1 MKTALLFGSS
11 GLIGGQLLNNLIQNN
26 DYNKIKIFVRSEP
39 EIKDSKIEIIKTDF
53 NNLKNHVEDIKGDD
67 CFFCI
72 GTTKQNSP
80 DKNEYKRIE
89 RDMPVEIAK
98 IAKANSVNS
107 FVYVSSGFADPKNSG
122 AYLRYKGE
130 VEEELKKL
138 NFTKLGIVRPS
149 FLLGNRKEK
158 RFGEKIG
165 IFLFKL
171 LSPLFL
177 GPLKKMKPIR
187 SEKVAKSMIKSGFCS
202 QAATSASAKIRRPSA
217 SVFPIS
223 ILLPLRAKK
232 TSPGR

>member
-72 GTTKQNSP
+72 GTTKQKSP
-80 DKNEYKRIE
+80 DKKEYKRIE
-89 RDMPVEIAK
+89 RDMPVEIAE

-138 NFTKLGIVRPS
+138 NFTKLGIMRPS

-158 RFGEKIG
+158 RFGEKLG

-177 GPLKKMKPIR
+177 GPLKKMKPIH
-187 SEKVAKSMIKSGFCS
+187 SEKVANVMIKVTNEDI
-202 QAATSASAKIRRPSA
+202 QQ
-217 SVFPIS
+217 SVFESNEIEN
-223 ILLPLRAKK
+223 LNMN
-232 TSPGR
+232 

>member
-89 RDMPVEIAK
+89 RDMPVEIAE

-107 FVYVSSGFADPKNSG
+107 FIYVSSGFADSKNSG
-122 AYLRYKGE
+122 PYLRYKGE

-177 GPLKKMKPIR
+177 GPLKKMKPIH
-187 SEKVAKSMIKSGFCS
+187 SEKVAKAMIKISNGDFK
-202 QAATSASAKIRRPSA
+202 QH
-217 SVFPIS
+217 VFESNEIVEIS
-223 ILLPLRAKK
+223 NY
-232 TSPGR
+232 